1 MFSSASIGGTREGV
15 GRGRFGTPTKAAPV
29 YVQQT
34 FSPGADA
41 PGAAREAL
49 DAALRD
55 RVAPDALAELRLLV
69 SELMTNAVRHGP
81 SDGGSVE
88 LAVALRGDVARIE
101 VVDGGG
107 GFDPPGG
114 TPTASEPG
122 GWGLVVVDRLAS
134 RWGVEGGPRT
144 LVWAEVPLCARG
156 ACGGGPTEPVYARNV

>member
-1 MFSSASIGGTREGV
+1 M
-15 GRGRFGTPTKAAPV
+15 

-34 FSPGADA
+34 FPAGADA

-55 RVAPDALAELRLLV
+55 HVAPDALAELRLLV
-69 SELMTNAVRHGP
+69 SELVTNAVLHGP

-88 LAVALRGDVARIE
+88 LAVALRGAVARIE
-101 VVDGGG
+101 VLDGGS
-107 GFDPPGG
+107 GFDPPDGV
-114 TPTASEPG
+114 PAAPEPG

-134 RWGVEGGPRT
+134 RWGVEGGRRT

-156 ACGGGPTEPVYARNV
+156 ACGGGPNEPVYARNV